1 VWRVLESGAAAD
13 HADAFYDA
21 IIPATLSAEERAVY
35 RLGPSFQ
42 QRLSATRAPERYRVP
57 R

>member
-1 VWRVLESGAAAD
+1 VLESGAAAD